1 MKKTLIILALTLCG
15 TNFAKNSVELENELP
30 LDSKISIE
38 TTFNSNDDSCTRT
51 CWATA
56 TNSETGETYRFSGMS
71 TAGDCFTAAGSCVA
85 KLRNRVQAFVA
96 AN

>member
-15 TNFAKNSVELENELP
+15 TNFAKNSVEIAKEL
-30 LDSKISIE
+30 DITSKFNIE
-38 TTFNSNDDSCTRT
+38 ATYNSKDDSCTRT

-56 TNSETGETYRFSGMS
+56 TNSETGETYSFSGMS
-71 TAGDCFTAAGSCVA
+71 TAGDCFTAAGNCIA
-85 KLRNRVQAFVA
+85 KLRNRVQSVIS